1 MFSEVFPDRS
11 VIFDD
16 PKECDDHQVLD
27 DLKAISNESIGFD
40 DPKDFDDRQVFVIWK
55 KFQMEVW
62 TLIIYCETSIFED
75 LVTACGF

>member
-40 DPKDFDDRQVFVIWK
+40 DPKDFDDRQVFDDSKEISNGS
-55 KFQMEVW
+55 M
-62 TLIIYCETSIFED
+62 D
-75 LVTACGF
+75 